1 MGNMFDMGAVAT
13 ARVVENNRLKCG
25 IHDVIF
31 KGIERGEDFGPNA
44 VGTIDIHFEAVDGS
58 GIFDDKMFEPTSAER
73 KTTTDRN
80 GVEREQASP
89 AEQFMAKCKQLIMAL
104 NPEAGEKIEKG
115 EARFKASSFDGIV
128 KLLKK
133 ILDSKVGT
141 QTQIKLL
148 PNKNGYASLPSYV
161 ASINREG
168 IVYISSKV
176 IGKDLTLS
184 SYEMS
189 RIQAAATATP
199 TNMTKS
205 DNVLNDMKSDF
216 GAADANEDDDLPF

>member
-1 MGNMFDMGAVAT
+1 
-13 ARVVENNRLKCG
+13 
-25 IHDVIF
+25 
-31 KGIERGEDFGPNA
+31 
-44 VGTIDIHFEAVDGS
+44 
-58 GIFDDKMFEPTSAER
+58 
-73 KTTTDRN
+73 
-80 GVEREQASP
+80 
-89 AEQFMAKCKQLIMAL
+89 MAL

-115 EARFKASSFDGIV
+115 EAQFKASSFDGIV

-184 SYEMS
+184 SLASNFSLYLS
-189 RIQAAATATP
+189 RVSGPQLA
-199 TNMTKS
+199 
-205 DNVLNDMKSDF
+205 
-216 GAADANEDDDLPF
+216 LPKPD